1 VRLGIVANE
10 LFDPA
15 VGRMG
20 GFGWAVRQVATCFA
34 SEPSLGVE
42 PVLLMGQRVKKPFA
56 RKDRV
61 HGCEVVW
68 IGERLWDW
76 ARAVRAVRVDM
87 FLSIDF
93 RPNYRAFFALCP
105 RTPILLWVRDP
116 WDNRDRAIIEKLRVP
131 GCDAPPQGV
140 SAHPTKTLAGLA
152 AASRLLQRGLRLVV
166 TTPALAAKI
175 PDSYGVSSEGVGVLP
190 NIIGPCDGAPVKAER
205 PVIAFLARLDPYK
218 RPWLLAELAR
228 RLPDVEFTVMGQQH
242 FSGPGAWEPDEL
254 PSNMRLLGHL
264 DEPEKRAEL
273 ARAWVL
279 LNTSIHEG
287 LAVSYLEALAHEA
300 PLVSCVDTEGLAS
313 RFGRAIERHPGDGLA
328 AIPAFEQAL
337 REMIADHELRTR
349 LGREGRAWVEA
360 THTRSAFLRAFFEHA
375 AALGVGPR

>member
-1 VRLGIVANE
+1 
-10 LFDPA
+10 
-15 VGRMG
+15 MG
-20 GFGWAVRQVATCFA
+20 GFGWGLKQAATCFA
-34 SEPSLGVE
+34 SEPALGVE
-42 PVLLMGQRVKKPFA
+42 PVLLMGQRVKKPYV

-68 IGERLWDW
+68 VGDSLFGW
-76 ARAVRAVRVDM
+76 ARAVRAARIDM

-116 WDNRDRAIIEKLRVP
+116 WDKSDRAIIQQLRVP
-131 GCDAPPQGV
+131 GSDVKPQGV
-140 SAHPTKTLAGLA
+140 ASHPTQTLAPLA
-152 AASRLLQRGLRLVV
+152 IVSRLLKRGLRLAV
-166 TTPALAAKI
+166 TTPALVAKV

-190 NIIGPCDGAPVKAER
+190 NIIAPCEGEPIKAGR
-205 PVIAFLARLDPYK
+205 PVVAFLARLDPYK

-228 RLPDVEFTVMGQQH
+228 RLPDVEFVVMGKQH
-242 FSGPGAWEPDEL
+242 FSGAGAWEPGEL
-254 PSNMRLLGHL
+254 PSNMRMLGHV

-328 AIPAFEQAL
+328 AIPAFELAL
-337 REMIADHELRTR
+337 REMIADHESRRR
-349 LGREGRAWVEA
+349 LGREGRAWLEA
-360 THTRSAFLRAFFEHA
+360 THSRAAFLRAFFEHA
-375 AALGVGPR
+375 AALGVRTG